1 MDRWK
6 AGFPLIY
13 VVKPNY
19 LSNFRNGQQHLNSN
33 VGHHLNQSPISSSIL
48 SELNLKSAI
57 RTTDESLVEILPNI
71 ARLALYA
78 QGTPLILPTNN
89 QNIISSKDVL
99 NNHKDVIQRWPT
111 TISSLHS
118 SSSSSSTTSSA
129 ASSPNS
135 LSEKSLFNSN
145 LIQNTNNKNSDCLSI
160 TSEESSSGTSE
171 HSLSLPRVIKP
182 RKKRKKDKKT
192 ATTTTT
198 TTTTTSSNSNLVL
211 TTIKEHDKS
220 KSKDQLSLDL
230 IDLALLHAYYY
241 RRFCKW
247 ENYLLFLFLSYFFP
261 FYFLSILTTELLIKY
276 DCDHIILIIH

>member
-19 LSNFRNGQQHLNSN
+19 LSNFQNGQQHLNLN

-48 SELNLKSAI
+48 NELNLKSAI

-111 TISSLHS
+111 TIPSLHS

-192 ATTTTT
+192 ATTATTT

-241 RRFCKW
+241 RRFCKL
-247 ENYLLFLFLSYFFP
+247 ENYLLFLFLSSFL
-261 FYFLSILTTELLIKY
+261 FLSILFSI
-276 DCDHIILIIH
+276 DF